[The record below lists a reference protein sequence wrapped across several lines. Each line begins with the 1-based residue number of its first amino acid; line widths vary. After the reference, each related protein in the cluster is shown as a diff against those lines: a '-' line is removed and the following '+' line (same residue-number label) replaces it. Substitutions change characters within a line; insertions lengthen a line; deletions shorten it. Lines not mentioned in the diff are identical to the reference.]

1 MARVGRV
8 RLTAA
13 CSLEPAPAASPVQ
26 QLPWDATPP
35 QRNAARLP
43 HAADAAVF
51 HFLTRLCPL
60 SSVLSALRCADG
72 SPLSRPS
79 LTPHRPLIPPL
90 TSLFPRRRPLG
101 RKITGAYAVT
111 QGSHMDIDM
120 RVYNPKSLL
129 VFEAIREGEGKFTIP
144 ADADGSY
151 KLCFSNKMSMVSH
164 KTVKLVVDNGE
175 GPDLTGLAKKEHMDS
190 VEQTLITIAHSA
202 RMIAF
207 HQEEYRQLHDRHLVS
222 TFLLGGGMEGI

>member
-1 MARVGRV
+1 MLVSSGWSPRAR
-8 RLTAA
+8 A
-13 CSLEPAPAASPVQ
+13 CLPPAIV
-26 QLPWDATPP
+26 DHPP
-35 QRNAARLP
+35 CGLSAHAARP
-43 HAADAAVF
+43 
-51 HFLTRLCPL
+51 
-60 SSVLSALRCADG
+60 
-72 SPLSRPS
+72 
-79 LTPHRPLIPPL
+79 
-90 TSLFPRRRPLG
+90 G
-101 RKITGAYAVT
+101 RTISGAYAVT

-120 RVYNPKSLL
+120 RVYNPKSLV
-129 VFEAIREGEGKFTIP
+129 VFEALREGEGKFTIP

-164 KTVKLVVDNGE
+164 KTVKLVVDNGD

-222 TFLLGGGMEGI
+222 TFLSGGRWACIAVVGWNLVSRIRGRPRRLGGLYWVGGMVIVVGGGYRPAWYTRRDGSAS

>member
-1 MARVGRV
+1 
-8 RLTAA
+8 
-13 CSLEPAPAASPVQ
+13 
-26 QLPWDATPP
+26 
-35 QRNAARLP
+35 
-43 HAADAAVF
+43 
-51 HFLTRLCPL
+51 
-60 SSVLSALRCADG
+60 
-72 SPLSRPS
+72 
-79 LTPHRPLIPPL
+79 
-90 TSLFPRRRPLG
+90 
-101 RKITGAYAVT
+101 
-111 QGSHMDIDM
+111 MDIDM
-120 RVYNPKSLL
+120 RVYNPKSQV
-129 VFEAIREGEGKFTIP
+129 VFEALREGEGKFTIP

-222 TFLLGGGMEGI
+222 TFLSGGM

>member
-1 MARVGRV
+1 
-8 RLTAA
+8 
-13 CSLEPAPAASPVQ
+13 
-26 QLPWDATPP
+26 
-35 QRNAARLP
+35 
-43 HAADAAVF
+43 
-51 HFLTRLCPL
+51 
-60 SSVLSALRCADG
+60 
-72 SPLSRPS
+72 
-79 LTPHRPLIPPL
+79 
-90 TSLFPRRRPLG
+90 
-101 RKITGAYAVT
+101 
-111 QGSHMDIDM
+111 MDIDM
-120 RVYNPKSLL
+120 RVYNPKSLV
-129 VFEAIREGEGKFTIP
+129 VFEALREGEGKFTIP

-222 TFLLGGGMEGI
+222 AFLSGGRWACIAVVGWNFGDSRAGAAAPPGRTLLGWPHGLGAGRGVLASLVHTT